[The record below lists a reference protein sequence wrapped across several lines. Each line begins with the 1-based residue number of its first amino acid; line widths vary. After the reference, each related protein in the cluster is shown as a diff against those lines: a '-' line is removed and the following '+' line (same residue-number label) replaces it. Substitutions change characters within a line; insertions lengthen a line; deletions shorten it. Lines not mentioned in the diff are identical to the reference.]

1 MSAQEEHRC
10 IAWRRA
16 ASPLPEA
23 LAGALARRGIS
34 PDIETDCFGALAAV
48 LLAHRSGQVGSGR
61 AGTRSGGDH
70 VPPTILLLIEPEEL
84 AGVASVV
91 RAAESYAPAAVCWAF
106 ESRANPALRA
116 VTPSDLE
123 RWDSPASM
131 PTGPARQDEGMEPA
145 RDLPASSEPAAGE
158 PDADGLGEDFQPGVV
173 EVLSGRTF
181 VRRASE
187 ERGVREVREPAPRPL
202 PPLRLAGEGPIGPLG
217 VNSDPSAAELGG
229 DTPGQDPASG
239 LLTAEE
245 LEMLLADDED
255 ARGHG

>member
-34 PDIETDCFGALAAV
+34 PDIETDRFGALAAV
-48 LLAHRSGQVGSGR
+48 LLAHRSGRLGAESR
-61 AGTRSGGDH
+61 GDH

-91 RAAESYAPAAVCWAF
+91 RAAESYAPGAVCWAF

-123 RWDSPASM
+123 RWESPASV
-131 PTGPARQDEGMEPA
+131 PTSRGRADPLPQEAGVEPA
-145 RDLPASSEPAAGE
+145 RDLPATSEPGAGE
-158 PDADGLGEDFQPGVV
+158 PDAAGLGEDFQPGVV

-181 VRRASE
+181 VRRAAE
-187 ERGVREVREPAPRPL
+187 ERGARDARTGSVRPL

-229 DTPGQDPASG
+229 DTPGVDPASG